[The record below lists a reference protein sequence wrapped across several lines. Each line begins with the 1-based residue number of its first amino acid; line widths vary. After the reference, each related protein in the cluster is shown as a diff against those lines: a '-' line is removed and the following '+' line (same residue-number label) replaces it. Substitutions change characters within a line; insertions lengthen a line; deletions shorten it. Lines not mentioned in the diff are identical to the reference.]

1 MKINNYL
8 KVFFL
13 FPFLLIGIILYCQ
26 LNVKELENYIT
37 PFITASLTIATFSI
51 TFSFLQYQFSPYKSL
66 LKSISIKQLLFS
78 YLTVFVALI
87 PLFTLFY
94 KKEYVPIVSL
104 FSIPILAYS
113 TILLWLI
120 ASEESNPLVLLNR
133 TVKNDK
139 LSDFLIN
146 VDEKY
151 FNIDNEQSKFE
162 FSKGDE
168 TPMHDV
174 FTSSYSAT
182 TVPNDP
188 FHFINNII
196 DSSLNNADTEIYE
209 IALEDFLK
217 LIDKALEN
225 KKSKHFY
232 IENLIKNSFE
242 RLAFSTLKQTKNK
255 TVHNIFIAK
264 ISKFLKEKA
273 LIHKQTKEPFIEM
286 VAILTEFTKELLQT
300 NNPNGVVSV
309 TSLYRQ
315 LSQKGIYD
323 NPDKKKHILF
333 KEYLAIFPDKLK
345 KLVKRQ

>member
-1 MKINNYL
+1 
-8 KVFFL
+8 
-13 FPFLLIGIILYCQ
+13 
-26 LNVKELENYIT
+26 
-37 PFITASLTIATFSI
+37 
-51 TFSFLQYQFSPYKSL
+51 
-66 LKSISIKQLLFS
+66 
-78 YLTVFVALI
+78 
-87 PLFTLFY
+87 
-94 KKEYVPIVSL
+94 VPIVSL